1 MSKSIRHRRGV
12 RGHGQFLTS
21 LFGFRP
27 TSHRAALAAIV
38 ALVGNI
44 VTVATAEAHGFGQ
57 RYDLPIPLAFYIV
70 GAGLTVAFS
79 FVLVALFFTA
89 ERVPR
94 DYPHLLLH
102 VPAHGWISRLALVVR
117 AACAAYFLFL
127 IVAGIA
133 GDQNPFRNIVVVRS
147 GSSAG
152 SASRSLAHSWATSGD

>member
-1 MSKSIRHRRGV
+1 M
-12 RGHGQFLTS
+12 RGHGQFLTR

-38 ALVGNI
+38 ALVGDI

-102 VPAHGWISRLALVVR
+102 VPAHGWISRLTLVVR
-117 AACAAYFLFL
+117 AACATYFLFL

-133 GDQNPFRNIVVVRS
+133 GDQNPFRNIIVVSVWTKRS
-147 GSSAG
+147 QL
-152 SASRSLAHSWATSGD
+152 RSHSYFSLHIPNVEPTSCR